1 MEEQTATVTYKPCG
15 LCKYHREH
23 VLLMNTH
30 TERLEKVEAK
40 AEKESENVWTAL
52 DKRVTNKFF
61 ILLVALV
68 VGGLGAHLL
77 NYDKLGQIA
86 KDVAVI
92 QSQLT
97 THLTQSFKP

>member
-1 MEEQTATVTYKPCG
+1 MAEQEATVTYKPCG

-30 TERLEKVEAK
+30 TERLEKVELK

-61 ILLVALV
+61 ILLVVLV

-97 THLTQSFKP
+97 THLESKP

>member
-1 MEEQTATVTYKPCG
+1 MAEQEATVTYKPCG

-40 AEKESENVWTAL
+40 AEKESENVWTAIL
-52 DKRVTNKFF
+52 QRVTNKFF

-68 VGGLGAHLL
+68 VGGLGFQWV
-77 NYDKLGQIA
+77 NYDKLSIIA

-97 THLTQSFKP
+97 DHLKHSFKP

>member
-1 MEEQTATVTYKPCG
+1 MANDQEATVTYKPCG

-40 AEKESENVWTAL
+40 AEKESENVWTAISQ
-52 DKRVTNKFF
+52 RVTNKFF
-61 ILLVALV
+61 ILLVGFQWV
-68 VGGLGAHLL
+68 
-77 NYDKLGQIA
+77 NYDKLSIIA

-97 THLTQSFKP
+97 DHLKHSFKP